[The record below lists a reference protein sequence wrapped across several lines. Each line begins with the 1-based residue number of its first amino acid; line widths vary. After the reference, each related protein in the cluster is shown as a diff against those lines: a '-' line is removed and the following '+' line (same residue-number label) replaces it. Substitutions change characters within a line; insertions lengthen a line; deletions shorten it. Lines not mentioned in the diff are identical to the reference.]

1 MELKVDTRHASQWTR
16 VKSENV
22 SSGTKTVLIK
32 GLLPGE
38 AWKDDTLSGITENS
52 KTMPDYSASIESATS
67 GTAWL
72 WPPQGHYPAI
82 ASIKVAIKHDPRDQV
97 KLLLNNEGIDP
108 IYFDGLVRKS
118 DNAVAISLWRGIH
131 LKEGDNQFEA
141 VLVDASGKETGRL
154 QKTIHYSGPPV
165 KATLVPERSRLI
177 ADGRNPNVLAVRFV
191 DKDGHPAREG
201 VLGEYRLDPPYF
213 SQQRADELQQ
223 SPLIAPATD
232 RLKYQIKDDGI
243 ALIELTPTTQTGEA
257 VLHFHLVDGIQEV
270 RTWLKP
276 EDRDWVL
283 IGLAEGTVGYNVVK
297 GNMETL
303 AASGGD
309 DKLFEEDR
317 LAFYAKGR
325 IKGEW
330 LLTLAYDSKKPTS
343 SDQQSLY
350 QTVDPSKYYTLYG
363 DATQQGYDAASA
375 KRVYIKLERD
385 QFYALFG
392 DYNTGLSVTELSRYN
407 RSLTGF
413 KSELKTEHFDYTVF
427 MADTNQAYVRD
438 EIEGDGTSGLY
449 HLSRKNIVLNSE
461 TVTIETRDRFHS
473 EVIVST
479 QQLSSYVDYTIDYD
493 AGTLFFKS
501 PVYSRDG
508 DLNPV
513 FIIAQY
519 ESFDSSDT
527 TYNYGGRGAVRLLN
541 NRIEIGATHIHEGSV
556 GGSGNLEGV
565 DTKVKISDT
574 DTVHAELAST
584 KTDQSGEMKQG
595 IAYLA
600 EVQHRSETVEGK
612 AYVREQATDFG
623 LGQQNVSETG
633 TRKFGADL
641 NYRINKPLTIG
652 GEVYQQDNLSTG
664 DVQNIAE
671 VRGKYVT
678 GKYELLA
685 GLRRADDTLSEGETN
700 RSDQIFAGMKYQ
712 LTERI
717 SMRIK
722 RDQSIGANDNTDYPT
737 RTTIGAD
744 YKLNDAS
751 TLFVDQEWTEG
762 ATINTE
768 TSRIGIKTSPWTGG
782 QIGSTMEQQTTEN
795 GVRLFSTTGL
805 KQTWQVTKQWS
816 VDAGLDRSETIRN
829 ISTSETDTSSVDAS
843 GSSEDFTATSLGAG
857 YRNENW
863 SWTAR
868 VENRA
873 SDSEHKFG
881 ATMGANG
888 EVRNGLALAAGL
900 QIVPEQQF

>member
-1 MELKVDTRHASQWTR
+1 
-16 VKSENV
+16 
-22 SSGTKTVLIK
+22 
-32 GLLPGE
+32 
-38 AWKDDTLSGITENS
+38 
-52 KTMPDYSASIESATS
+52 
-67 GTAWL
+67 
-72 WPPQGHYPAI
+72 
-82 ASIKVAIKHDPRDQV
+82 
-97 KLLLNNEGIDP
+97 
-108 IYFDGLVRKS
+108 
-118 DNAVAISLWRGIH
+118 
-131 LKEGDNQFEA
+131 
-141 VLVDASGKETGRL
+141 
-154 QKTIHYSGPPV
+154 
-165 KATLVPERSRLI
+165 
-177 ADGRNPNVLAVRFV
+177 
-191 DKDGHPAREG
+191 
-201 VLGEYRLDPPYF
+201 
-213 SQQRADELQQ
+213 
-223 SPLIAPATD
+223 
-232 RLKYQIKDDGI
+232 
-243 ALIELTPTTQTGEA
+243 
-257 VLHFHLVDGIQEV
+257 
-270 RTWLKP
+270 
-276 EDRDWVL
+276 
-283 IGLAEGTVGYNVVK
+283 
-297 GNMETL
+297 
-303 AASGGD
+303 
-309 DKLFEEDR
+309 
-317 LAFYAKGR
+317 
-325 IKGEW
+325 
-330 LLTLAYDSKKPTS
+330 
-343 SDQQSLY
+343 
-350 QTVDPSKYYTLYG
+350 LYG

-413 KSELKTEHFDYTVF
+413 KSELKTEHFDYNVF

-461 TVTIETRDRFHS
+461 KVTIETRDRYHS

-493 AGTLFFKS
+493 AGTVFFKS

-541 NRIEIGATHIHEGSV
+541 NRVEIGATHIHEGSI

-574 DTVHAELAST
+574 DTIRAEIAST
-584 KTDQSGEMKQG
+584 KTDESGAMKEG

-600 EVQHRSETVEGK
+600 EIQHRSETVEGK

-664 DVQNIAE
+664 AVQDMAE
-671 VRGKYVT
+671 VRGRYVT
-678 GKYELLA
+678 GKYDLLA
-685 GLRRADDTLSEGETN
+685 GLRRADETLSEGDMN
-700 RSDQIFAGMKYQ
+700 RSDQIFASMKYQ

-722 RDQSIGANDNTDYPT
+722 RDQSIGSNENDDYPT
-737 RTTIGAD
+737 RTTLGAD

-751 TLFVDQEWTEG
+751 TLFFDQEWTYG
-762 ATINTE
+762 STIETE

-816 VDAGLDRSETIRN
+816 VDAGLDRSQTLRSTATSS
-829 ISTSETDTSSVDAS
+829 ISTDDSSTSA
-843 GSSEDFTATSLGAG
+843 SSEDFTAISLGAG
-857 YRNENW
+857 FRQEKW

-868 VENRA
+868 VENRT

-881 ATMGANG
+881 ASMGANG
-888 EVRNGLALAAGL
+888 EVQNGLALAAGL
-900 QIVPEQQF
+900 QAFRSNSSDGEEKFSNDLRLSLAYRPFEAPVIILDRLDLIQSEQHGGTTTYDNNQRIVNNLVTNIKMDSRTQISLQYGSKYVLETIDESDYRGYTDLIGLEVRYDITKTWDAGLRGMRLRSWSLDQETYGTGASVGFNAGRNIWISLGYNISGFKDRDFSQSDFTSEGPFIKMRMKFDQVSIRDAVKWFSGQ